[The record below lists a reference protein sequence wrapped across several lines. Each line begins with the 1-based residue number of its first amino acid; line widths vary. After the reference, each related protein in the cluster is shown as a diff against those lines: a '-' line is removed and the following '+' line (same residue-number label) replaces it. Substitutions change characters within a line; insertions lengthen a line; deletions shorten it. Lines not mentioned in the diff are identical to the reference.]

1 MHDGTCLVI
10 LRKITGSSVRVL
22 GFGAKFESL
31 ISGTQSKSATYWTA
45 MFGQRLNVEEQFI
58 DRK

>member
-1 MHDGTCLVI
+1 VFTAMHDGTCLEV

-31 ISGTQSKSATYWTA
+31 ISGILSKSATYWAA
-45 MFGQRLNVEEQFI
+45 MFGSAS
-58 DRK
+58 